1 MARRKGSLI
10 QVLVGFGLAAVAII
24 ALLGGDLSEGG
35 HTVAL
40 IVLALGIGVGSIGIG
55 RSLSKR

>member
-1 MARRKGSLI
+1 MARRKGSLV

-24 ALLGGDLSEGG
+24 ALLVGDLSEGA

-40 IVLALGIGVGSIGIG
+40 IVLALGIGVGSIGLG
-55 RSLSKR
+55 RTLTNR